1 MRRVTRSATRSA
13 SGVEAVD
20 ASELQPDA
28 TSGGLALDVP
38 KEALLD
44 ALTCPISG
52 KLFVDPVTAVCGH
65 TFSRRMLAK
74 WMSQPGRQSSCPTC
88 RAPLYHES
96 PHQWPV
102 NTTLADLCER
112 FLNDS
117 LREARDSEPKL
128 DFPPFDSQ
136 YRPRGGGARDASL
149 TSLTETRNRERSRR
163 ITHTSGRRETR
174 IGDDTRTL
182 DDTRNRVA
190 RDAVELPL
198 FVLDPMVPGQ
208 EITLNVFEERYKRMV
223 RRCMQHTR
231 RFGMVAPAD
240 EHHEG
245 ATRAVTMR
253 EVRRREKRGLERY
266 ERTAHENDEND
277 ETEESSAPSDSRV
290 TCVYASSEEEED
302 ALESSGDDESGTPN
316 SERGVGR
323 RVDPPA
329 GPFAFLDHGV
339 ECVVT
344 AFQEGIDGRVLVRC
358 RATRHVKVLSAFED
372 EAGYAVARVVQVR
385 GGRSGGVDEPLAEA
399 ENRESRIEAE
409 ARLARARAA
418 RACPDLDESPDESPA
433 RGGSG
438 LPAWQTRLM
447 GAVDDQMDVPRS
459 ASTHERDACRLRLR
473 LERAVGMHRVWLAHV
488 AGRRLEGSADAVT
501 ARGSGLTSRSL
512 LPWSRARGTNGGD
525 WFRRSY
531 GGQPE
536 NLLALSGERPR
547 ADRPEALAWWL
558 ARVANPLPPL
568 GAALE
573 LRGAALSAS
582 GVTRRFS
589 RVHRGLVGSM
599 RAVHGL
605 EFEDFRGARPAA
617 AAAVAIAWCRAVE
630 ASVRLD
636 NRHDAEVPPRKSGAQ
651 KQKRNAKRNA
661 SEEENAAAYEDAP
674 RARNRHRF
682 QFLVDSALRA
692 FVESVSRYGDAFV
705 LDDDDDSERATM
717 TPEDAEDR
725 ESVSWP
731 AMRVSP
737 LPGVDPRSLGGV
749 VDVDASADVDVDVDA
764 DGARDRRR
772 RRAPDA
778 ALRTEMRGRIA
789 FLVEKGGAPCA
800 AWALYRHLSRL
811 EEATFEALAA
821 GIGWAIDPANRDFRD
836 FAFVRLSDEM
846 DDVGYYASYDVI
858 GQIPFFPADFAGS
871 VPDDFPRPGDAARAR
886 AAVGAAPAARRAAW
900 GAKPNRSALG
910 GGDGD
915 GSSGSRVFTRVGFF
929 AADAFAVAG
938 WLFAARGVT
947 HKLLDLALAAFAWT
961 VAGIGHLVALA
972 LLALWTPLARA
983 SGRDATRLSA
993 PLSFAAF
1000 GSPDRSGTGAD
1011 RFGTG
1016 VGDRGDV
1023 SVRERDRASSRE
1035 RSRIASGAFALACA
1049 AALFLVLD
1057 SDDARRETS
1066 AS

>member
-20 ASELQPDA
+20 ASELRPDA

-112 FLNDS
+112 FLNDA

-136 YRPRGGGARDASL
+136 YRGGGGARDASL
-149 TSLTETRNRERSRR
+149 TSRETRNRERGRS
-163 ITHTSGRRETR
+163 THTGRRETR
-174 IGDDTRTL
+174 VVETL
-182 DDTRNRVA
+182 DDRDRVA

-253 EVRRREKRGLERY
+253 EVRRREKTGLQRY
-266 ERTAHENDEND
+266 ERTAREDEND
-277 ETEESSAPSDSRV
+277 ETEESSVRDLRH
-290 TCVYASSEEEED
+290 VYASSEEEED
-302 ALESSGDDESGTPN
+302 ELESSGDDESPT
-316 SERGVGR
+316 SVGR

-385 GGRSGGVDEPLAEA
+385 GGRSGGVDEPLTEA
-399 ENRESRIEAE
+399 ENRESLIEAE

-433 RGGSG
+433 GGGSG

-447 GAVDDQMDVPRS
+447 GAVDHQMKLPRS
-459 ASTHERDACRLRLR
+459 ASTRERDACRLRLR
-473 LERAVGMHRVWLAHV
+473 LERAVGTHRVWLAHV

-501 ARGSGLTSRSL
+501 ARGSGPSSRSRL
-512 LPWSRARGTNGGD
+512 TWSRARGSSSGD

-536 NLLALSGERPR
+536 NLLALSGARPR

-605 EFEDFRGARPAA
+605 AFEDFRGARPAA

-636 NRHDAEVPPRKSGAQ
+636 NRHASECFEEPYALPPRKRA
-651 KQKRNAKRNA
+651 RRNA
-661 SEEENAAAYEDAP
+661 SDAQSRAAAEENAKKTEDYEDAP
-674 RARNRHRF
+674 RVRNRHRF
-682 QFLVDSALRA
+682 QFLVDSALRV

-705 LDDDDDSERATM
+705 LDDDDASNSASG
-717 TPEDAEDR
+717 

-749 VDVDASADVDVDVDA
+749 DADADVDADV

-789 FLVEKGGAPCA
+789 YLVEKGGAPCA
-800 AWALYRHLSRL
+800 AWALYLHLSRF
-811 EEATFEALAA
+811 EDATFEALAA
-821 GIGWAIDPANRDFRD
+821 GIGWAIDPANRDF
-836 FAFVRLSDEM
+836 AFVRLGDSD
-846 DDVGYYASYDVI
+846 DARYASYDVI
-858 GQIPFFPADFAGS
+858 ERIPFFPADFAGS

-886 AAVGAAPAARRAAW
+886 AAVGVAPAAKRAAW
-900 GAKPNRSALG
+900 GSKAFG
-910 GGDGD
+910 GGDGAT
-915 GSSGSRVFTRVGFF
+915 SGSRVGGVGFF
-929 AADAFAVAG
+929 AADASAVTG
-938 WLFAARGVT
+938 WLFAARGLT
-947 HKLLDLALAAFAWT
+947 HKLLALALAAFAWT
-961 VAGIGHLVALA
+961 VAGIGHLVVLA

-1016 VGDRGDV
+1016 VDDRGDV

-1035 RSRIASGAFALACA
+1035 RSRIASGAFALVCA

-1057 SDDARRETS
+1057 SDDARRE
-1066 AS
+1066 ARG

>member
-20 ASELQPDA
+20 ASELRPDA

-112 FLNDS
+112 FLNDA

-136 YRPRGGGARDASL
+136 YRGGGGARDASL
-149 TSLTETRNRERSRR
+149 TSRETRNRERGRT
-163 ITHTSGRRETR
+163 THTGRRETR
-174 IGDDTRTL
+174 VVETL
-182 DDTRNRVA
+182 DDRDRVA

-253 EVRRREKRGLERY
+253 EVRRREKTGLQRY
-266 ERTAHENDEND
+266 ERTAREDEND
-277 ETEESSAPSDSRV
+277 ETEESSVRDLRH
-290 TCVYASSEEEED
+290 VYASSEEEED
-302 ALESSGDDESGTPN
+302 ELESSGDDESPT
-316 SERGVGR
+316 SVGR

-385 GGRSGGVDEPLAEA
+385 GGRSGGVDEPLTEA
-399 ENRESRIEAE
+399 ENRESLIEAE

-418 RACPDLDESPDESPA
+418 RACPDLDDESPDESPA
-433 RGGSG
+433 GGGSG
-438 LPAWQTRLM
+438 LPAWQTRLR
-447 GAVDDQMDVPRS
+447 GAVDYQMKLPS
-459 ASTHERDACRLRLR
+459 ARTRERDACRLRLR
-473 LERAVGMHRVWLAHV
+473 LERAVGTHRVWLAHV

-501 ARGSGLTSRSL
+501 ARGSGPSSRSRL
-512 LPWSRARGTNGGD
+512 TWSRARGSSSGD

-605 EFEDFRGARPAA
+605 AFEDFRGARPAA

-636 NRHDAEVPPRKSGAQ
+636 NRHASECFEEPYALPPRKRA
-651 KQKRNAKRNA
+651 KRVGAKRNA
-661 SEEENAAAYEDAP
+661 SDAQLAEDDAYEDASRTDASRTSAYEDAP

-682 QFLVDSALRA
+682 QFLVDSALRV

-705 LDDDDDSERATM
+705 LDDDDASNSASG
-717 TPEDAEDR
+717 

-737 LPGVDPRSLGGV
+737 LPGVDPRSLGGF
-749 VDVDASADVDVDVDA
+749 DADV

-789 FLVEKGGAPCA
+789 YLVEKGGAPCA
-800 AWALYRHLSRL
+800 AWALYLHLSRF
-811 EEATFEALAA
+811 EDATFEALAA
-821 GIGWAIDPANRDFRD
+821 GIGWAIDPANRDF
-836 FAFVRLSDEM
+836 AFVRLGDSD
-846 DDVGYYASYDVI
+846 DARYASYDVI
-858 GQIPFFPADFAGS
+858 ERIPFFPADFAGS

-886 AAVGAAPAARRAAW
+886 AAVGVAPAAKRAAW
-900 GAKPNRSALG
+900 GSKAFG
-910 GGDGD
+910 GGDGAT
-915 GSSGSRVFTRVGFF
+915 SGSRVGGVGFF
-929 AADAFAVAG
+929 AADASTVAG
-938 WLFAARGVT
+938 WLFAARGLT
-947 HKLLDLALAAFAWT
+947 HKLLALALAAFAWT
-961 VAGIGHLVALA
+961 VAGIGHLVVLA

-1011 RFGTG
+1011 RFGTS
-1016 VGDRGDV
+1016 VDDRGNV
-1023 SVRERDRASSRE
+1023 SLRERDRASSRE
-1035 RSRIASGAFALACA
+1035 RSRIASGAFALVCA

-1057 SDDARRETS
+1057 SDDARRE
-1066 AS
+1066 ARG

>member
-20 ASELQPDA
+20 ASELRPDA

-112 FLNDS
+112 FLNDA

-136 YRPRGGGARDASL
+136 YRGGGGARDASL
-149 TSLTETRNRERSRR
+149 TSRETRNRERGRT
-163 ITHTSGRRETR
+163 THTGRRETR
-174 IGDDTRTL
+174 VVETL
-182 DDTRNRVA
+182 DDRDRVA

-253 EVRRREKRGLERY
+253 EVRRREKTGLQRY
-266 ERTAHENDEND
+266 ERTAREDEND
-277 ETEESSAPSDSRV
+277 ETEESSVRDLRH
-290 TCVYASSEEEED
+290 VYASSEEEED
-302 ALESSGDDESGTPN
+302 ELESSGDDESPT
-316 SERGVGR
+316 SVGR

-385 GGRSGGVDEPLAEA
+385 GGRSGGVDEPLTEA
-399 ENRESRIEAE
+399 ENRESLIEAE

-418 RACPDLDESPDESPA
+418 RACPDLDDESPDESPA
-433 RGGSG
+433 GGGSG

-447 GAVDDQMDVPRS
+447 GAVDYQMKLPS
-459 ASTHERDACRLRLR
+459 ARTRERDACRLRLR
-473 LERAVGMHRVWLAHV
+473 LERAVGTHRVWLAHV

-501 ARGSGLTSRSL
+501 ARGSGPSSRSRL
-512 LPWSRARGTNGGD
+512 TWSRARGSSSGD

-605 EFEDFRGARPAA
+605 AFEDFRGARPAA

-636 NRHDAEVPPRKSGAQ
+636 NRHASECFEEPYALPPRKRA
-651 KQKRNAKRNA
+651 KRVGAKRNA
-661 SEEENAAAYEDAP
+661 SDAQLAEDDAYEDASRTDASRTSAYEDAP

-682 QFLVDSALRA
+682 QFLVDSALRV

-705 LDDDDDSERATM
+705 LDDDDASSSASG
-717 TPEDAEDR
+717 

-749 VDVDASADVDVDVDA
+749 DADV

-789 FLVEKGGAPCA
+789 YLVEKGGAPCA
-800 AWALYRHLSRL
+800 AWALYLHLSRF
-811 EEATFEALAA
+811 EDATFEALAA
-821 GIGWAIDPANRDFRD
+821 GIGWAIDPANRDF
-836 FAFVRLSDEM
+836 AFVRLGDSD
-846 DDVGYYASYDVI
+846 DARYASYDVI
-858 GQIPFFPADFAGS
+858 ERIPFFPADFAGS

-886 AAVGAAPAARRAAW
+886 AAVGVAPAAKRAAW
-900 GAKPNRSALG
+900 GSKAFG
-910 GGDGD
+910 GGDGAT
-915 GSSGSRVFTRVGFF
+915 SGSRVGGVGFF
-929 AADAFAVAG
+929 AADASTVAG
-938 WLFAARGVT
+938 WLFAARGLT
-947 HKLLDLALAAFAWT
+947 HKLLALALAAFAWT
-961 VAGIGHLVALA
+961 VAGIGHLVVLA

-983 SGRDATRLSA
+983 SGRAATRLSA

-1011 RFGTG
+1011 RFGTS
-1016 VGDRGDV
+1016 VDDRGNV
-1023 SVRERDRASSRE
+1023 SVRERDRTSSRE
-1035 RSRIASGAFALACA
+1035 RSRIASGAFALVCA

-1057 SDDARRETS
+1057 SDDARRE
-1066 AS
+1066 ARG

>member
-20 ASELQPDA
+20 ASELRPDA

-112 FLNDS
+112 FLNDA

-136 YRPRGGGARDASL
+136 YRGGGGARDASL
-149 TSLTETRNRERSRR
+149 TSRETRNRERGRT
-163 ITHTSGRRETR
+163 THTGRRETR
-174 IGDDTRTL
+174 VVETL
-182 DDTRNRVA
+182 DDRDRVA

-253 EVRRREKRGLERY
+253 EVRRREKTGLQRY
-266 ERTAHENDEND
+266 ERTAREDEND
-277 ETEESSAPSDSRV
+277 ETEESSVRDLRH
-290 TCVYASSEEEED
+290 VYASSEEEED
-302 ALESSGDDESGTPN
+302 ELESSGDDESPT
-316 SERGVGR
+316 SVGR

-385 GGRSGGVDEPLAEA
+385 GGRSGGVDEPLTEA
-399 ENRESRIEAE
+399 ENRESLIEAE

-418 RACPDLDESPDESPA
+418 RACPDLDDESPDESPA
-433 RGGSG
+433 GGGSG

-447 GAVDDQMDVPRS
+447 GAVDYQMKLPS
-459 ASTHERDACRLRLR
+459 ARTRERDACRLRLR
-473 LERAVGMHRVWLAHV
+473 LERAVGTHRVWLAHV

-501 ARGSGLTSRSL
+501 ARGSGPSSRSRL
-512 LPWSRARGTNGGD
+512 TWSRARGSSSGD

-605 EFEDFRGARPAA
+605 AFEDFRGARPAA

-636 NRHDAEVPPRKSGAQ
+636 NRHASECFEEPYALPPRKRA
-651 KQKRNAKRNA
+651 KRVGAKRNA
-661 SEEENAAAYEDAP
+661 SDAQLAEDDAYEDASRTDASRTSAYEDAP

-682 QFLVDSALRA
+682 QFLVDSALRV

-705 LDDDDDSERATM
+705 LDDDDASSSASG
-717 TPEDAEDR
+717 

-737 LPGVDPRSLGGV
+737 LPSVDPRSLGGFSDA
-749 VDVDASADVDVDVDA
+749 DVDADV

-789 FLVEKGGAPCA
+789 YLVEKGGAPCA
-800 AWALYRHLSRL
+800 AWALYLHLSRF
-811 EEATFEALAA
+811 EDATFEALAA
-821 GIGWAIDPANRDFRD
+821 GIGWAIDPANRDF
-836 FAFVRLSDEM
+836 AFVRLGDSD
-846 DDVGYYASYDVI
+846 DARYASYDVI
-858 GQIPFFPADFAGS
+858 ERIPFFPADFAGS

-886 AAVGAAPAARRAAW
+886 AAVGVAPAAKRAAW
-900 GAKPNRSALG
+900 GSKAFG
-910 GGDGD
+910 GGDGAT
-915 GSSGSRVFTRVGFF
+915 SGSRVGGVGFF
-929 AADAFAVAG
+929 AADASTVAG
-938 WLFAARGVT
+938 WLFAARGLT
-947 HKLLDLALAAFAWT
+947 HKLLALALAAFAWT
-961 VAGIGHLVALA
+961 VAGIGHLVVLA

-983 SGRDATRLSA
+983 SGRAATRLSA

-1011 RFGTG
+1011 RFGTS
-1016 VGDRGDV
+1016 VDDRGNV
-1023 SVRERDRASSRE
+1023 SLRERDRASSRE
-1035 RSRIASGAFALACA
+1035 RSRIASGAFALVCA

-1057 SDDARRETS
+1057 SDDARRE
-1066 AS
+1066 ARG

>member
-20 ASELQPDA
+20 ASELRPDA

-112 FLNDS
+112 FLNDA

-136 YRPRGGGARDASL
+136 YRGGGGARDASL
-149 TSLTETRNRERSRR
+149 TSRETRNRERGRT
-163 ITHTSGRRETR
+163 THTGRRETR
-174 IGDDTRTL
+174 VVETL
-182 DDTRNRVA
+182 DDRDRVA

-253 EVRRREKRGLERY
+253 EVRRREKTGLQRY
-266 ERTAHENDEND
+266 ERTAREDEND
-277 ETEESSAPSDSRV
+277 ETEESSVRDLRH
-290 TCVYASSEEEED
+290 VYASSEEEED
-302 ALESSGDDESGTPN
+302 ELESSGDDESPT
-316 SERGVGR
+316 SVGR

-385 GGRSGGVDEPLAEA
+385 GGRSGGVDEPLTEA
-399 ENRESRIEAE
+399 ENRESLIEAE

-418 RACPDLDESPDESPA
+418 RACPDLDDESPDESPA
-433 RGGSG
+433 GGGSG

-447 GAVDDQMDVPRS
+447 GAVDYQMKLPS
-459 ASTHERDACRLRLR
+459 ARTRERDACRLRLR
-473 LERAVGMHRVWLAHV
+473 LERAVGTHRVWLAHV

-501 ARGSGLTSRSL
+501 ARGSGPSSRSRL
-512 LPWSRARGTNGGD
+512 TWSRARGSSSGD

-605 EFEDFRGARPAA
+605 AFEDFRGARPAA

-636 NRHDAEVPPRKSGAQ
+636 NRHASECFEEPYALPPRKRA
-651 KQKRNAKRNA
+651 KRVGAKRNA
-661 SEEENAAAYEDAP
+661 SDAQLAEDDAYEDASRTDASRTSAYEDAP

-682 QFLVDSALRA
+682 QFLVDSALRV

-705 LDDDDDSERATM
+705 LDDDDASSSASG
-717 TPEDAEDR
+717 

-737 LPGVDPRSLGGV
+737 LPSVDPRSLGGFSDA
-749 VDVDASADVDVDVDA
+749 DVDADV

-789 FLVEKGGAPCA
+789 YLVEKGGAPCA
-800 AWALYRHLSRL
+800 AWALYLHLSRF
-811 EEATFEALAA
+811 EDATFEALAA
-821 GIGWAIDPANRDFRD
+821 GIGWAIDPANRDF
-836 FAFVRLSDEM
+836 AFVRLGDSD
-846 DDVGYYASYDVI
+846 DARYASYDVI
-858 GQIPFFPADFAGS
+858 ERIPFFPADFAGS

-886 AAVGAAPAARRAAW
+886 AAVGVAPAAKRAAW
-900 GAKPNRSALG
+900 GSKAFG
-910 GGDGD
+910 GGDGAT
-915 GSSGSRVFTRVGFF
+915 SGSRVGGVGFF
-929 AADAFAVAG
+929 AADASAVTG
-938 WLFAARGVT
+938 WLFAARGLT
-947 HKLLDLALAAFAWT
+947 HKLLALALAAFAWT
-961 VAGIGHLVALA
+961 VAGIGHLVVLA

-983 SGRDATRLSA
+983 SGRAATRLSA

-1011 RFGTG
+1011 RFGTS
-1016 VGDRGDV
+1016 VDDRGNV

-1035 RSRIASGAFALACA
+1035 RSRIASGAFALVCA

-1057 SDDARRETS
+1057 SDDARRE
-1066 AS
+1066 ARG

>member
-1 MRRVTRSATRSA
+1 M
-13 SGVEAVD
+13 D
-20 ASELQPDA
+20 ASELRPDA

-112 FLNDS
+112 FLNDA

-136 YRPRGGGARDASL
+136 YRGGGGARDASL
-149 TSLTETRNRERSRR
+149 TSRETRNRERGRT
-163 ITHTSGRRETR
+163 THTGRRETR
-174 IGDDTRTL
+174 VVETL
-182 DDTRNRVA
+182 DDRDRVA

-253 EVRRREKRGLERY
+253 EVRRREKTGLQRY
-266 ERTAHENDEND
+266 ERTAREDEND
-277 ETEESSAPSDSRV
+277 ETEESSVRDLRH
-290 TCVYASSEEEED
+290 VYASSEEEED
-302 ALESSGDDESGTPN
+302 ELESSGDDESPT
-316 SERGVGR
+316 SVGR

-385 GGRSGGVDEPLAEA
+385 GGRSGGVDEPLTEA
-399 ENRESRIEAE
+399 ENRESLIEAE

-418 RACPDLDESPDESPA
+418 RACPDLDDESPDESPA
-433 RGGSG
+433 GGGSG

-447 GAVDDQMDVPRS
+447 GAVDYQMKLPS
-459 ASTHERDACRLRLR
+459 ARTRERDACRLRLR
-473 LERAVGMHRVWLAHV
+473 LERAVGTHRVWLAHV

-501 ARGSGLTSRSL
+501 ARGSGPSSRSRL
-512 LPWSRARGTNGGD
+512 TWSRARGSSSGD

-605 EFEDFRGARPAA
+605 AFEDFRGARPAA

-636 NRHDAEVPPRKSGAQ
+636 NRHASECFEEPYALPPRKRA
-651 KQKRNAKRNA
+651 KRVGAKRNA
-661 SEEENAAAYEDAP
+661 SDAQLAEDDAYEDASRTDASRTSAYEDAP

-682 QFLVDSALRA
+682 QFLVDSALRV

-705 LDDDDDSERATM
+705 LDDDDASNSASG
-717 TPEDAEDR
+717 

-749 VDVDASADVDVDVDA
+749 DADV

-789 FLVEKGGAPCA
+789 YLVEKGGAPCA
-800 AWALYRHLSRL
+800 AWALYLHLSRF
-811 EEATFEALAA
+811 EDATFEALAA
-821 GIGWAIDPANRDFRD
+821 GIGWAIDPANRDF
-836 FAFVRLSDEM
+836 AFVRLGDSD
-846 DDVGYYASYDVI
+846 DARYASYDVI
-858 GQIPFFPADFAGS
+858 ERIPFFPADFAGS

-886 AAVGAAPAARRAAW
+886 AAVGVAPAAKRAAW
-900 GAKPNRSALG
+900 GSKAFG
-910 GGDGD
+910 GGDGAT
-915 GSSGSRVFTRVGFF
+915 SGSRVGGVGFF
-929 AADAFAVAG
+929 AADASTVAG
-938 WLFAARGVT
+938 WLFAARGLT
-947 HKLLDLALAAFAWT
+947 HKLLALALAAFAWT
-961 VAGIGHLVALA
+961 VAGIGHLVVLA

-983 SGRDATRLSA
+983 SGRAATRLSA

-1011 RFGTG
+1011 RFGTS
-1016 VGDRGDV
+1016 VDDRGNV

-1035 RSRIASGAFALACA
+1035 RSRIASGAFALVCA

-1057 SDDARRETS
+1057 SDDARRE
-1066 AS
+1066 ARG

>member
-20 ASELQPDA
+20 ASELRPDA

-112 FLNDS
+112 FLNDA

-136 YRPRGGGARDASL
+136 YRGGGGARDASL
-149 TSLTETRNRERSRR
+149 TSRETRNRERGRT
-163 ITHTSGRRETR
+163 THTGRRETR
-174 IGDDTRTL
+174 VVETL
-182 DDTRNRVA
+182 DDRDRVA

-253 EVRRREKRGLERY
+253 EVRRREKTGLQRY
-266 ERTAHENDEND
+266 ERTAREDEND
-277 ETEESSAPSDSRV
+277 ETEESSVRDLRH
-290 TCVYASSEEEED
+290 VYASSEEEED
-302 ALESSGDDESGTPN
+302 ELESSGDDESPT
-316 SERGVGR
+316 SVGR

-385 GGRSGGVDEPLAEA
+385 GGRSGGVDEPLTEA
-399 ENRESRIEAE
+399 ENRESLIEAE

-418 RACPDLDESPDESPA
+418 RACPDLDDESPDESPA
-433 RGGSG
+433 GGGSG

-447 GAVDDQMDVPRS
+447 GAVDHQMKLPRS
-459 ASTHERDACRLRLR
+459 ARTRERDACRLRLR
-473 LERAVGMHRVWLAHV
+473 LERAVGTHRVWLAHV

-501 ARGSGLTSRSL
+501 ARGSGPSSRSRL
-512 LPWSRARGTNGGD
+512 TWSRARGSSSGD

-558 ARVANPLPPL
+558 ARVANPPAPL

-605 EFEDFRGARPAA
+605 AFEDFRGARPAA

-636 NRHDAEVPPRKSGAQ
+636 NRHASECFEEPYALPPRKRA
-651 KQKRNAKRNA
+651 KRVGAKRNA
-661 SEEENAAAYEDAP
+661 SDAQLAEDDAYEDASRTDASRTSAYEDAP

-682 QFLVDSALRA
+682 QFLVDSALRV

-705 LDDDDDSERATM
+705 LDDDDASSSASG
-717 TPEDAEDR
+717 

-737 LPGVDPRSLGGV
+737 LPSVDPRSLGGFS
-749 VDVDASADVDVDVDA
+749 DASTPTSTARA
-764 DGARDRRR
+764 TAAAAAPPTPHCGRRCAGASRIWWRKAARP
-772 RRAPDA
+772 AP
-778 ALRTEMRGRIA
+778 RGRCTCTCLGSRTRRSRRSPRA
-789 FLVEKGGAPCA
+789 SGGRSTPRTATSRLS
-800 AWALYRHLSRL
+800 AWATRTTR
-811 EEATFEALAA
+811 AT
-821 GIGWAIDPANRDFRD
+821 
-836 FAFVRLSDEM
+836 
-846 DDVGYYASYDVI
+846 
-858 GQIPFFPADFAGS
+858 
-871 VPDDFPRPGDAARAR
+871 
-886 AAVGAAPAARRAAW
+886 RRTT
-900 GAKPNRSALG
+900 S
-910 GGDGD
+910 
-915 GSSGSRVFTRVGFF
+915 SSGSRSSRRTSRARFRTTSRGPGTR
-929 AADAFAVAG
+929 
-938 WLFAARGVT
+938 R
-947 HKLLDLALAAFAWT
+947 
-961 VAGIGHLVALA
+961 
-972 LLALWTPLARA
+972 ARA
-983 SGRDATRLSA
+983 PRWASRPRRSARRGGPKRSAAATARRPVRASA
-993 PLSFAAF
+993 AS
-1000 GSPDRSGTGAD
+1000 
-1011 RFGTG
+1011 
-1016 VGDRGDV
+1016 
-1023 SVRERDRASSRE
+1023 ASSR
-1035 RSRIASGAFALACA
+1035 RTPPPSRGGS
-1049 AALFLVLD
+1049 
-1057 SDDARRETS
+1057 SRR
-1066 AS
+1066 AG